1 LANRSPPNHAGAR
14 TSSRFL
20 DAFIY
25 ISSAGLTASA
35 LVALRSQLMA
45 GDRLEF
51 TMALLPPM
59 AIYMVGLSLALIAIA
74 RNPLSVAYPI
84 SIGLAMITSV
94 TGGIL
99 FLDEILSIPKCLGI
113 LSILIGLFMVSR
125 QSS

>member
-1 LANRSPPNHAGAR
+1 MAHRSPSNHAGAR
-14 TSSRFL
+14 ISSRFL

-25 ISSAGLTASA
+25 ISSAGLTASG

-59 AIYMVGLSLALIAIA
+59 AIYMAGLSLALVAIA
-74 RNPLSVAYPI
+74 RNPLSIAYPI

-94 TGGIL
+94 SGGII
-99 FLDEILSIPKCLGI
+99 FLDEILSVSKALGI
-113 LSILIGLFMVSR
+113 LSILIGLFMVTR
-125 QSS
+125 PTD